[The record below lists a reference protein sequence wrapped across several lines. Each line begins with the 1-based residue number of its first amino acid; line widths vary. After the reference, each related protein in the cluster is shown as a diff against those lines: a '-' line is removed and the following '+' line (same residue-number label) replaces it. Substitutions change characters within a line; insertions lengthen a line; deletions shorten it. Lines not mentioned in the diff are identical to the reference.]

1 MTSEK
6 INERVQIN
14 VNFKLWRYVPSKGD
28 YLKNFHSRNPWD
40 SSSTDFPLPRFRFV
54 CGVWDPSV
62 SVAETGQTPN
72 SAPGGI
78 PMCLCYW

>member
-28 YLKNFHSRNPWD
+28 YLKKFSFKE
-40 SSSTDFPLPRFRFV
+40 SL
-54 CGVWDPSV
+54 G
-62 SVAETGQTPN
+62 
-72 SAPGGI
+72 
-78 PMCLCYW
+78 